1 VGAVGERKRFR
12 KLRTRLNE
20 SDESRLA
27 TELRAWAAK
36 IPGTTPISD
45 GKVRER
51 ARFAGV
57 VRRITVR
64 PVHGFDALEVEL
76 YDGSGELAVLWLG
89 RRTIPGLTL
98 ASRLVVEGVLGMDR
112 DRRRVVNPTF
122 EFLSVVDA

>member
-1 VGAVGERKRFR
+1 MGQGRLFR
-12 KLRTRLNE
+12 KLRDRLNE
-20 SDESRLA
+20 SDEARLA
-27 TELRAWAAK
+27 AELRTWAAK
-36 IPGTTPISD
+36 VPGTTAIAD
-45 GKVRER
+45 GAVRER

-76 YDGSGELAVLWLG
+76 YDGSGELSVLWLG

-98 ASRLVVEGVLGMDR
+98 GSRLVVEGVLGLDR

-122 EFLSVVDA
+122 EFLSSAEG

>member
-1 VGAVGERKRFR
+1 VTVGERRRFGRFR
-12 KLRTRLNE
+12 SRLSE
-20 SDESRLA
+20 SDEARLA
-27 TELRAWAAK
+27 KELRAWASK
-36 IPGTTPISD
+36 VPQTTPIAD

-51 ARFAGV
+51 SRFAGV

-76 YDGSGELAVLWLG
+76 YDGSGELSVLWLG

-98 ASRLVVEGVLGMDR
+98 GSRLVVEGVMGLER

-122 EFLSVVDA
+122 EFLTSWEA

>member
-1 VGAVGERKRFR
+1 MGQGRLFR
-12 KLRTRLNE
+12 KLRDRLNE
-20 SDESRLA
+20 SDEARLA
-27 TELRAWAAK
+27 AELRTWAAK
-36 IPGTTPISD
+36 VPGTTAIAD
-45 GKVRER
+45 GAVRER

-76 YDGSGELAVLWLG
+76 YDGSGELSVLWLG

-98 ASRLVVEGVLGMDR
+98 GSRLAVEGVLGLDR

-122 EFLSVVDA
+122 EFLSSAEG